1 MDLLK
6 TYCFCISYL
15 CSRCITF
22 QVHVI
27 HTKLNDIGKSGWC
40 NKPSIELLRW
50 DETGSRRG
58 GNGTILSDL
67 PQGNDMIAGLLITL
81 HLVDRR
87 CTCWAP
93 IGDIAARIIN
103 YIARKRRSAC
113 KQFVLQGF
121 VHPRNLPDS
130 EHARCFGRAPV
141 RDALAGLL
149 DVNCGDLESHR
160 RRQGIST
167 GDWLISSY
175 CVPDWSFSMLSHPH
189 RFITRGIPGMTSP
202 VWSIYSNTNQN
213 VFPLFFI

>member
-1 MDLLK
+1 M
-6 TYCFCISYL
+6 
-15 CSRCITF
+15 F

-27 HTKLNDIGKSGWC
+27 HTKLNDIGKSGLC

-50 DETGSRRG
+50 DETGSHHG

-81 HLVDRR
+81 LHLVDRR

-93 IGDIAARIIN
+93 IGDITARIIN
-103 YIARKRRSAC
+103 YIARERRSAC

-141 RDALAGLL
+141 RGALAGLL

-167 GDWLISSY
+167 GDYANLLLLCDGLEI
-175 CVPDWSFSMLSHPH
+175 SMLSHPH

-202 VWSIYSNTNQN
+202 VWSIYPNTNQN
-213 VFPLFFI
+213 VFPLFLI

>member
-1 MDLLK
+1 M
-6 TYCFCISYL
+6 
-15 CSRCITF
+15 
-22 QVHVI
+22 HVI

-40 NKPSIELLRW
+40 NKPSIEILRW

-81 HLVDRR
+81 HLVDSR

-93 IGDIAARIIN
+93 IGDITARIIN
-103 YIARKRRSAC
+103 YNARKRRSAC

-141 RDALAGLL
+141 RGALAGLL

-167 GDWLISSY
+167 GDYANLLLLCAGLKFFYVIPSSSLHNTGYSWYDVTGLIDLPKHKSK
-175 CVPDWSFSMLSHPH
+175 CFSII
-189 RFITRGIPGMTSP
+189 FDI
-202 VWSIYSNTNQN
+202 
-213 VFPLFFI
+213 FFRIKKVIR